1 MKISPTSNSFNLKNS
16 QPTQNQ
22 TFKGLWGKNDFDV
35 YDTLEFH
42 SEDTTL
48 NYYPF
53 KDETM
58 EEISAIRD
66 KYSRIDSYSP
76 TAQGISSPVTNA
88 GGTSVRVHEAI
99 PFTKKEF
106 SQYLDK
112 TLSTVR
118 RYSLEKYMKQHCLHI

>member
-1 MKISPTSNSFNLKNS
+1 MKISPISNSLYIKNS

-22 TFKGLWGKNDFDV
+22 TFRGLWGKEEFDV

-53 KDETM
+53 KDETP
-58 EEISAIRD
+58 EEIRAVEN
-66 KYSRIDSYSP
+66 KYRSIEHHSP
-76 TAQGISSPVTNA
+76 TAGGISSPVTTA
-88 GGTSVRVHEAI
+88 GGTSVRVHKAI

-112 TLSTVR
+112 TLTTVK
-118 RYSLEKYMKQHCLHI
+118 RYSFEKYMKQHSLHI